1 MKIEKVIK
9 QLESSILDHTRS
21 MAASPDADDIWKE
34 DIDALE
40 FALTALCSML
50 EAGKK
55 NFRVITQADNKDM
68 DAPTNSVWISVKDQ
82 LPERFKPVLICR
94 EKNGKPYVEQGYKD
108 VCEWWKVYGTRTKQV
123 THWMPL
129 PEPPEEG

>member
-1 MKIEKVIK
+1 MSE
-9 QLESSILDHTRS
+9 
-21 MAASPDADDIWKE
+21 
-34 DIDALE
+34 
-40 FALTALCSML
+40 
-50 EAGKK
+50 
-55 NFRVITQADNKDM
+55 
-68 DAPTNSVWISVKDQ
+68 WISVKER

-129 PEPPEEG
+129 PEPPEEE